1 LEVNVYMYT
10 VVMNI
15 IIYSD
20 IGNSFLDRCKRD
32 RQNRQDETVG
42 TCRSLG
48 VPKIDVDDFTK
59 K

>member
-1 LEVNVYMYT
+1 MYT

-20 IGNSFLDRCKRD
+20 IGNSFLDRFKRD
-32 RQNRQDETVG
+32 RQDRQDKTVK

-48 VPKIDVDDFTK
+48 GPKIDVDDFTK